1 MYYNCIYV
9 PIIFNYFLIFVG
21 LVCAAHV
28 EFIIRRIANSL
39 KVFIEHYYLGTY
51 TFIEK
56 MGHNSINEYIL

>member
-9 PIIFNYFLIFVG
+9 PIFNYFLIFVG

-39 KVFIEHYYLGTY
+39 KVFIEHYYLRIPLSKKWVITVLTNIFY
-51 TFIEK
+51 K
-56 MGHNSINEYIL
+56 L